1 MASHGPW
8 IKGIVT
14 YQNNLGSCEMTKNCK
29 KWTKINMG
37 TYHIYYYVAGIL
49 NFGDIFAA
57 EYTV

>member
-1 MASHGPW
+1 MAHESW
-8 IKGIVT
+8 VF
-14 YQNNLGSCEMTKNCK
+14 QNNLGSCEMTKNCK